1 MASLYP
7 EIKLPTLI
15 APKTPAPAD
24 YQRVAP
30 YFDFDS
36 GEFRFDKKGQIIFA
50 DSRETFEQWCLKVC
64 MTERLTRLA
73 YSGKIGAEFEAAMK
87 MPNVAAVK
95 SSIIRTIT
103 QTILVHPRARAVKNF
118 KFSGETDYLN
128 VEFTVEAIDFETRL
142 EVTI

>member
-73 YSGKIGAEFEAAMK
+73 YSGKIGA
-87 MPNVAAVK
+87 
-95 SSIIRTIT
+95 
-103 QTILVHPRARAVKNF
+103 LVHPRARAVKNF